1 MCALKRS
8 WQKFDEL
15 QKGWAAQEQALE
27 EEVGR
32 YKADA
37 LFANSIK
44 EENIELKNE
53 LEAARKKASDLSKEA
68 KETKEELRTCHMDRD
83 YHVEV
88 ANKKSAINDDL

>member
-1 MCALKRS
+1 MNRS

-15 QKGWAAQEQALE
+15 QKGWAAREKALE

-44 EENIELKNE
+44 EKNIELKNK
-53 LEAARKKASDLSKEA
+53 LEAAKKKASDSAKEA
-68 KETKEELRTCHMDRD
+68 KETREELRTCRMDRD
-83 YHVEV
+83 YHV
-88 ANKKSAINDDL
+88 DLATRSLL